1 MVFKNFLKFF
11 VNNRN
16 NVEDLAPLTE
26 FLKKNSFFKNA
37 ALKIHYTKEG
47 VKNKVY
53 DSMEGLLKD
62 EDGLKFIEDDKNK
75 NKNTNKK

>member
-1 MVFKNFLKFF
+1 MVFKNFFRFF
-11 VNNRN
+11 VNNGK
-16 NVEDLAPLTE
+16 NVEDIAPLTE
-26 FLKKNSFFKNA
+26 YLKKNSLFKNA

-62 EDGLKFIEDDKNK
+62 EDELKFIEDDKTK
-75 NKNTNKK
+75 NKNANKK